1 MIDRITTLMKEYN
14 LTASQFADE
23 IGIQRSGMSH
33 LLSGRNKPSLDFVMK
48 VLKRF
53 PEVTAGWL
61 IQGEDTPEENFT
73 PGVENPVN
81 TQKTLFDEPVAEEPQ
96 ELPENKK
103 ATRIARKERTEKRIE
118 KIEVFYNDR
127 TFREYEPD

>member
-61 IQGEDTPEENFT
+61 IQGVDTPGEDFT
-73 PGVENPVN
+73 PVVEHPVT
-81 TQKTLFDEPVAEEPQ
+81 TQKTLFDEPMAEEPQ

-103 ATRIARKERTEKRIE
+103 TTRLARKERTEKRIE
-118 KIEVFYNDR
+118 KIVVLYNDR
-127 TFREYEPD
+127 TFREYESD

>member
-61 IQGEDTPEENFT
+61 IQGVDTPDENVT
-73 PGVENPVN
+73 PVVENPVN
-81 TQKTLFDEPVAEEPQ
+81 TQKTLFDEPVAEELP
-96 ELPENKK
+96 ELPENRK
-103 ATRIARKERTEKRIE
+103 TPRLARKERTEKRIE
-118 KIEVFYNDR
+118 KIVVFYNDR